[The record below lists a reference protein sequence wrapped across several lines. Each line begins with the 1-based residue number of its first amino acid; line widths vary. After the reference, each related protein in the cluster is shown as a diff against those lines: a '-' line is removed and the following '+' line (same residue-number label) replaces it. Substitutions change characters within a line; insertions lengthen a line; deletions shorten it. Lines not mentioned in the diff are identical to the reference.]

1 VGAMNNSLI
10 DYTWSIGFNHVFK
23 HKPKPFTR
31 PRLKHTISFIP
42 AGLRCRKH
50 QQKCKTKNALS
61 FIEFFAP
68 LDCKQTF
75 GAPIGGIGTGSIGRT
90 YTGEFCRFQLVPG
103 LYEHK
108 VAEANMFT
116 VCLRKKSQ
124 TVYQQ
129 ALTVRSSSKL
139 KGFKSW
145 NLGFPGE
152 LGSYYVLYPE
162 SWTVYSIPNEKIT
175 LTCHQLSPIIPHNYK
190 DSSLPVALFNWTIE
204 NANDE
209 EIELAL
215 MFTWQSGTPSNKFEL
230 KDVKSKP
237 FENNS
242 PNGTNLSGV
251 LLSQKLKGMPLEY
264 CVAAVKKESCEISY
278 NCQFYPDDEESGTN
292 LWQDLHK
299 NGKLTNKEFKEI
311 LNNKGKPMKLAVAV
325 CVTVKIKPLSKET
338 IDFSLVWNMPE
349 FYFPAEPEKLLK
361 RYYTRFFPSE
371 NPNSAVEI
379 ASYAAASRNQW
390 LKEINIWREPI
401 LSNK

>member
-1 VGAMNNSLI
+1 M
-10 DYTWSIGFNHVFK
+10 
-23 HKPKPFTR
+23 
-31 PRLKHTISFIP
+31 
-42 AGLRCRKH
+42 
-50 QQKCKTKNALS
+50 
-61 FIEFFAP
+61 
-68 LDCKQTF
+68 DCKQTF

-264 CVAAVKKESCEISY
+264 CVAAVKKVL
-278 NCQFYPDDEESGTN
+278 F
-292 LWQDLHK
+292 
-299 NGKLTNKEFKEI
+299 
-311 LNNKGKPMKLAVAV
+311 
-325 CVTVKIKPLSKET
+325 LSKDYLNKDLFICLFERNPVKYLT
-338 IDFSLVWNMPE
+338 IVNFIQMMKSQAPIFGKIFTKM
-349 FYFPAEPEKLLK
+349 
-361 RYYTRFFPSE
+361 E
-371 NPNSAVEI
+371 NSQTKNVI
-379 ASYAAASRNQW
+379 
-390 LKEINIWREPI
+390 
-401 LSNK
+401 